1 MNTAQLLNDIE
12 QLPLEAQLQLE
23 TFIETLKSRYL
34 KTTKTQLADE
44 EFVGLWK
51 NREDMQDSSAWLKT
65 MRENQWI
72 KHHD

>member
-1 MNTAQLLNDIE
+1 MNATQLLNDIE

-23 TFIETLKSRYL
+23 EFIASLKSRYL
-34 KTTKTQLADE
+34 KTQLADE

-65 MRENQWI
+65 VRENQWTR
-72 KHHD
+72 KHD